1 MKRIFLLISIALIS
15 VLNGKA
21 QDFHMSMYDAAP
33 LYLNPSMTGVFEGD
47 WRIHAQYRNQ
57 WKSVNFKPYTTGL
70 ISFDI
75 PYKKWGFG
83 AQIVNYRAGIGN
95 YNAIQAVGSAAYS
108 VSIDNN
114 KYHNLSFG
122 LQAGATQKS
131 VEYQLHTFNNQ
142 YVTSNGGGFD
152 NQLNSNET
160 FAGQTTVAPVTNA
173 GFMYYYTK
181 QQSKINPFIGV
192 SAFNLIEPTESFF
205 QANNTLERRYYG
217 HLGVRWNLTEAL
229 YLIPK
234 VFIMKQGKFEE
245 QTYAVDAGY
254 YLKNSELYLLGG
266 IIYRNLDAVVIN
278 AGVKMENYIFKV
290 GYDFNASTLTPVSTG
305 RGAIE
310 ISFTYMKRKENPKT
324 VKICPRL

>member
-1 MKRIFLLISIALIS
+1 
-15 VLNGKA
+15 
-21 QDFHMSMYDAAP
+21 MSLYDAAP
-33 LYLNPSMTGVFEGD
+33 LYLNPAMTGVFDGD
-47 WRIHAQYRNQ
+47 WRVHAQYRNQ
-57 WKSVNFKPYTTGL
+57 WKAVNFKPYTTGL
-70 ISFDI
+70 ISFDM

-95 YNAIQAVGSAAYS
+95 YNALQAVGSAAYS
-108 VSIDNN
+108 ISIDAE

-122 LQAGATQKS
+122 VQAGVAQKS

-142 YVTSNGGGFD
+142 YVGSNGGGFD
-152 NQLNSNET
+152 NQLNSNESV
-160 FAGQTTVAPVTNA
+160 AGQTTVAPVTNA

-181 QQSKINPFIGV
+181 QQSKINPFIGF
-192 SAFNLIEPTESFF
+192 SAFNLITPKESFF
-205 QANNTLERRYYG
+205 EGNSNSLTIRYYT
-217 HLGVRWNLTEAL
+217 HLGVRWNLTESL

-234 VFIMKQGKFEE
+234 VLVMNQDKFNE

-266 IIYRNLDAVVIN
+266 IIYRNQDAFVVN

-290 GYDFNASTLTPVSTG
+290 GYDFNSSTLSPVSSG

-310 ISFTYMKRKENPKT
+310 ISFTYMKRKPNSKT